1 MLIVVSMKYY
11 MVTPMLFIRKCLLA
25 VEFFVAR
32 WGHDSD
38 LNVSVRE
45 KVYLVGG
52 GPGDPDLLTIKALK
66 LLQKADVVLYDALI
80 SPEILKLVNLK
91 ALLISVGKRAN
102 NHSKKQQEINQLLV
116 KYGKQKK
123 SVVRLKGGDPFIYG
137 RGGEELQA
145 LVAAGIDF
153 EVVPGITAASGCASY
168 AGIPLTHRDYS
179 QTVMFVTA
187 QCRNSEENLDWAS
200 IARQNQTVVVYM
212 GLLKNDVLSQRLIAY
227 GRCPDTPVAVVEN
240 GTTSLQRVITGTLGC
255 LPEMVKEHEIIS
267 PALMIIGEVVA
278 LAGQLDWYLN
288 NQLIQHVGKAQP
300 LYELREAV

>member
-1 MLIVVSMKYY
+1 MKYY
-11 MVTPMLFIRKCLLA
+11 MFTPKLFIRKCLLA

-32 WGHDSD
+32 WGHDCD
-38 LNVSVRE
+38 LNASVRE

-80 SPEILKLVNLK
+80 SPEILQLVNLK
-91 ALLISVGKRAN
+91 ALLIRVGKRAK

-145 LVAAGIDF
+145 LAAAGIDF

-288 NQLIQHVGKAQP
+288 NQLIQHVGNAQP

>member
-1 MLIVVSMKYY
+1 
-11 MVTPMLFIRKCLLA
+11 
-25 VEFFVAR
+25 
-32 WGHDSD
+32 
-38 LNVSVRE
+38 
-45 KVYLVGG
+45 
-52 GPGDPDLLTIKALK
+52 LLTIKALK

-91 ALLISVGKRAN
+91 ALLIRVGKRAN

-145 LVAAGIDF
+145 LATAGIDF

-187 QCRNSEENLDWAS
+187 QCRNSEENLDWTS

>member
-1 MLIVVSMKYY
+1 MFIVVSMKYD
-11 MVTPMLFIRKCLLA
+11 MFIPKLFIGKCLLA
-25 VEFFVAR
+25 FAVFVAR
-32 WGHDSD
+32 WGHY
-38 LNVSVRE
+38 LNLNISVRQ

-52 GPGDPDLLTIKALK
+52 GPGDPDLLTVKALK

-80 SPEILKLVNLK
+80 SPEILNLTNPK

-116 KYGKQKK
+116 KYGKQKR

-145 LVAAGIDF
+145 LIGAGIDF

-179 QTVMFVTA
+179 QTVMFITA
-187 QCRNSEENLDWAS
+187 QCRNSEENLDWTS
-200 IARQNQTVVVYM
+200 IARENQTVVVYM
-212 GLLKNDVLSQRLIAY
+212 GLLKNDVLSQQLITY

-240 GTTSLQRVITGTLGC
+240 GTTSSQRVITGTLGC
-255 LPEMVKEHEIIS
+255 LTEMVKEHQVIS
-267 PALMIIGEVVA
+267 PALMIIGEVVV
-278 LAGQLDWYLN
+278 LARQLDWHPN
-288 NQLIQHVGKAQP
+288 SQMIQHISKAKP
-300 LYELREAV
+300 FYELREAV